1 MRGNMK
7 AERVRKGLTL
17 REVSEFLGCSEQLV
31 SRWECGHTTPSARNL
46 IRLAKLYQADP
57 EYLLE
62 KVSDNQ
68 AVK

>member
-17 REVSEFLGCSEQLV
+17 REVGGLLNCSEQLV
-31 SRWECGHTTPSARNL
+31 SRWERGKTTPSTRYL
-46 IRLAKLYQADP
+46 MELANLYQAEP

-62 KVSDNQ
+62 DCEPAQV
-68 AVK
+68 